1 MSSKGV
7 IMKKLEKLW
16 GFRTNKLWKK
26 VLAILYYLSCLT
38 FIVLSLND
46 VPEIK
51 TNGYDMLIY
60 KISTILMSSSYLVPI
75 IFISDFKIKEK
86 IPLLKKKKWWSDI
99 FGFVIIF
106 VMMVCL
112 SNLVSLFHSSDYQK
126 RYEYYNRTEII
137 YQEQE
142 PDKVQNEDISSS
154 ADKELGTNLED
165 LTSNEDT
172 SNKDSNENNSASANS
187 NKNENNTTNNNENN
201 PNNSET
207 SNEVVQNEII
217 KVHYIDVG
225 QGDSVFIEL
234 SNQKT
239 MLIDAGE
246 ASKGKTV
253 ASYISSK
260 GYSRIDY
267 LIGTHPHADHIGGL
281 AYIIN
286 NFDIGNIYMPKAISN
301 SKTYENLLN
310 TISAKGL
317 KITTARA
324 GVNIINNSNL
334 KVDIIAP
341 NRDSYNDLNNYSAVI
356 KLTYGNSKFLFMGDA
371 ETQSE
376 NEIITDVSADIIKI
390 GHHGSD
396 TSSGQSFVN
405 KVKAK
410 YVVIMV
416 GNNNQYNH
424 PCQTIIDRW
433 NNIGAKVYR
442 TDLNG
447 NIIVTSDGKSL
458 EISVTR

>member
-1 MSSKGV
+1 
-7 IMKKLEKLW
+7 MKKLEKLW

-26 VLAILYYLSCLT
+26 VFAILYYLSCLI
-38 FIVLSLND
+38 FIILSLND

-51 TNGYDMLIY
+51 ANGYDMLIY
-60 KISTILMSSSYLVPI
+60 KISTLLMSSSYLVPI
-75 IFISDFKIKEK
+75 IFISDFKFKEK
-86 IPLLKKKKWWSDI
+86 IPLLKKKKWWSDV
-99 FGFVIIF
+99 FGFIIIF

-112 SNLVSLFHSSDYQK
+112 SNFVSLFHSADYQE

-142 PDKVQNEDISSS
+142 SDKVPDEDKSSLT
-154 ADKELGTNLED
+154 DKELSDNLED

-172 SNKDSNENNSASANS
+172 SNKDSNENNSASDNS

-201 PNNSET
+201 SNDSET
-207 SNEVVQNEII
+207 SNEVIQKQII
-217 KVHYIDVG
+217 KIHYIDVG

-234 SNQKT
+234 PNQQT

-246 ASKGKTV
+246 ASKGKIV

-267 LIGTHPHADHIGGL
+267 LIGTHPHTDHIGGL

-301 SKTYENLLN
+301 SKTYESLLN

-324 GVNIINNSNL
+324 GVNIINNNNL

-356 KLTYGNSKFLFMGDA
+356 KLTYGNNKFLFMGDA

-416 GNNNQYNH
+416 GNNNRYNH
-424 PCQTIIDRW
+424 PYQTIIDRW

-447 NIIVTSDGKSL
+447 NIIATSDGKSL
-458 EISVTR
+458 EISVAR